1 MILLPGFPENK
12 RETARGDRYSF
23 AEGAVEVEVST
34 EVEIIVGVGDAGA
47 HVKFL
52 LCLFLVIIS
61 SYAFLCIFKPPSCY
75 FSSGRYSKM
84 SPG

>member
-1 MILLPGFPENK
+1 MILPPGFPKNK
-12 RETARGDRYSF
+12 REIARGDRDGF
-23 AEGAVEVEVST
+23 VERTVKVEVAA
-34 EVEIIVGVGDAGA
+34 EVEIVVGVGDTGA